1 MRWGDLWGWRC
12 SRLNIKN
19 LFSHQQSIG
28 KRENR
33 FPLFFNLLPQTIT
46 SSGNNGNTGNTGDSP
61 DKSTSWFCE
70 LLKGKNLDGIYSN
83 LENGFPPP
91 TKLAR
96 CCTISREAASCM
108 LSACFT
114 GEIMYLILLMVGCFS
129 EILETVLFYLSA
141 RITA

>member
-1 MRWGDLWGWRC
+1 MRWGDLWRWRC

-33 FPLFFNLLPQTIT
+33 FPLFFNLLPQTFT
-46 SSGNNGNTGNTGDSP
+46 SSGNNGNSP
-61 DKSTSWFCE
+61 DKFTSWFCQ

-83 LENGFPPP
+83 LENGFQPP